1 MQAFIYQRLKIK
13 TNMKYGFISTE
24 LDLQSTEILQ
34 KIRLSMNGITSS
46 QMTKRGIDYK
56 KNYGVAI
63 PRIKEIAF
71 SITPNHHLAQHLWK
85 LSIRETMILATMLQ
99 PIDDFKLE
107 IAQNWISKFDQIEII
122 EQCCMNLFSKLPY
135 AKSLSIDCLRT
146 ENEWQNITGFIL
158 AARIYKQLN
167 NLEIEIIIQKALQLL
182 EIGHYQLNKSIA
194 LCLSRLC
201 RQNKETA
208 SLVWNHIKEFN
219 IEKSNHK
226 AFIYSEVEQELLFLE
241 IL

>member
-1 MQAFIYQRLKIK
+1 MQAFKYQRLKI
-13 TNMKYGFISTE
+13 TINMKYGFISTE

-71 SITPNHHLAQHLWK
+71 SIKSNHHLAQHLWK
-85 LSIRETMILATMLQ
+85 LSIRETMILATILQ
-99 PIDDFKLE
+99 PIDDFKQE
-107 IAQNWISKFDQIEII
+107 MAQNWISKFDQIEII
-122 EQCCMNLFSKLPY
+122 EQSCMNLLCKLPY
-135 AKSLSIDCLRT
+135 SVSLSCDCLKS
-146 ENEWQNITGFIL
+146 EKEWEKITGFIL
-158 AARIYKQLN
+158 AARIFKQLN
-167 NLEIEIIIQKALQLL
+167 ETELEFIIERAL
-182 EIGHYQLNKSIA
+182 EVVDNGNYHLNKSVA

-201 RQNKETA
+201 RKNNETA
-208 SLVWNHIKEFN
+208 NLVWNHIKEYKL
-219 IEKSNHK
+219 EKSNNK
-226 AFIYSEVEQELLFLE
+226 AFIYTEVEQELLFLE

>member
-1 MQAFIYQRLKIK
+1 M
-13 TNMKYGFISTE
+13 NYGFITTE

-34 KIRLSMNGITSS
+34 KIKLSMNGITTNL
-46 QMTKRGIDYK
+46 MTNRGIVYK

-63 PRIKEIAF
+63 PRLKEIA
-71 SITPNHHLAQHLWK
+71 STLTPNHQLAQHLWK
-85 LSIRETMILATMLQ
+85 LSIRETMILATILQ
-99 PIDDFKLE
+99 PIDEFKLE

-135 AKSLSIDCLRT
+135 ASSLSIDFLRS
-146 ENEWQNITGFIL
+146 ENEWLNITGFIL
-158 AARIYKQLN
+158 AARIYEQLN
-167 NLEIEIIIQKALQLL
+167 NLEVEIIIQKSLELL
-182 EIGHYQLNKSIA
+182 EIEHFQLNKSIA

-201 RQNKETA
+201 RKNKETA